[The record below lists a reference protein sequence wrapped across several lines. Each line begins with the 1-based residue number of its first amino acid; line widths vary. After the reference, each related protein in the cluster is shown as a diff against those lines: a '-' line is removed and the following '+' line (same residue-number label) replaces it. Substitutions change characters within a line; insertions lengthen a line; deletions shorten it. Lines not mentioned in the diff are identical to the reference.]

1 MVKDTKDRDEKYEL
15 IKTCFDLG
23 GKPYIKICCPYCDN
37 LTEGS

>member
-23 GKPYIKICCPYCDN
+23 GKPYIKICCPC
-37 LTEGS
+37 